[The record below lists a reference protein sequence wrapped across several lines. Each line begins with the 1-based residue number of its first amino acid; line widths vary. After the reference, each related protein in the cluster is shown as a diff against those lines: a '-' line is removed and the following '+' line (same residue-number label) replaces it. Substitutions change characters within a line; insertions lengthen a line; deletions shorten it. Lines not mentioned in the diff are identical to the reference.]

1 MERGAA
7 APPEAAAGEGT
18 AAAAGPWPALVDAPR
33 KKPLDASAKAARV
46 APPTVPPQIAAVGH
60 AGPAPNNG
68 AALPFPVQVR
78 SLIFVFAYRYDL
90 KNST

>member
-18 AAAAGPWPALVDAPR
+18 AAGEPWPAFADAPR

-46 APPTVPPQIAAVGH
+46 APPTVPPQIAAVGN
-60 AGPAPNNG
+60 AGPGPNNG

-78 SLIFVFAYRYDL
+78 S
-90 KNST
+90 